1 MITQLTAAFMAAT
14 IAAPGA
20 GDLFNWPERAA
31 VWSQAS
37 YSPGEREFSADF
49 PVTPQVAGQPAIN
62 DDAPAYHTYEAR
74 QNGRAFL
81 VRIDEYPRSIRVPD
95 PSTRA
100 YELLLRV
107 HAAESASKLVSVT
120 PARLAD
126 RPGMQG
132 VYANAAGALEER
144 RVLMIGHKVYQVS
157 YTRPDGAGSPAE
169 GDAFL
174 DSFRIT
180 AP

>member
-1 MITQLTAAFMAAT
+1 MITPLTAALMAAT

-20 GDLFNWPERAA
+20 SGLSWPERAA

-37 YSPGEREFSADF
+37 YSSSEREFSADF
-49 PVTPQVAGQPAIN
+49 PVTPQVAGQAAIN
-62 DDAPAYHTYEAR
+62 DDAPAYRTYEAH

-81 VRIDEYPRSIRVPD
+81 VRIDEYPRSIRVPE
-95 PSTRA
+95 PSPRA

-107 HAAESASKLVSVT
+107 HAAESASKLVAVT
-120 PARLAD
+120 PAKLGD
-126 RPGMQG
+126 RAAMQG
-132 VYANAAGALEER
+132 VYVNAIGALEQR
-144 RVLMIGHKVYQVS
+144 RVLMVGHKVYQVS
-157 YTRPDGAGSPAE
+157 YTRPDGAGSPTE

-180 AP
+180 GP